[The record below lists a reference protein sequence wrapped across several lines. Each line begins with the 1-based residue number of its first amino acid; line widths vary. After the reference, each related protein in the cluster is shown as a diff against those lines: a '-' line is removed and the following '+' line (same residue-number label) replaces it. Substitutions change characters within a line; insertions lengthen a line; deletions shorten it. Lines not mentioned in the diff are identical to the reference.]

1 MPDSPRTTPVTAAG
15 PAELATLRRGSVR
28 RLGVLGQAVSEVG
41 PTAAIAIVIGLIA
54 EVAGNGN
61 WLSWTLALPV
71 FLLAGYCFAT
81 MAREHS
87 TTGGLPHLVAKIA
100 SPRVGMPVGILL
112 AAFGIVFLP
121 FGLMVFDNY
130 FQSLMHLYGVAGGDW
145 LLIVGG
151 LIGGIGP
158 TYLVYKDVRLAAT
171 FMLVA
176 ETLSV
181 LLIVVLLVV
190 ILARHQG
197 GVIDTSQ
204 LTLKG
209 SSGHLIL
216 LGAVFSCLTFVGF
229 ECTTTFGQEAHNA
242 RRTIPFSIYGILI
255 GGGVLFVVAAYTMT
269 LGFQGHKG
277 ALATSANP
285 LQDLSDL
292 YGVHWL
298 NYPLQAAV
306 VIGMFAVGL
315 AFLNFAA
322 RMLFTYAR
330 EGLAPRA
337 LGQVDPRTRTPR
349 NAIAVIFAF
358 NMVVFWIMYLAGHD
372 TVAEF
377 GYMASAL
384 TLLYLVGYVIAL
396 LSIGATGIRRRHV
409 PLAAAALLST
419 AGFGYIIYNTL
430 SPAPAP
436 PQDAYNYVTL
446 IAAALILA
454 GCAVLA
460 VRRPDIVNR
469 FGSTID
475 LDTELAEQEAGEDQ
489 RAAHGAGVVTETGG
503 AR

>member
-1 MPDSPRTTPVTAAG
+1 MSDSPNGTSATARQ
-15 PAELATLRRGSVR
+15 AEVVTLRRGSVHK
-28 RLGVLGQAVSEVG
+28 LGVLGQAVSEVG
-41 PTAAIAIVIGLIA
+41 PTAAIAIVVGLIA

-81 MAREHS
+81 MSREHS

-100 SPRVGMPVGILL
+100 SPRFGLPVGILL
-112 AAFGIVFLP
+112 TAFGIVFLP

-130 FQSLMHLYGVAGGDW
+130 FQSLMHLYGVSGGDW
-145 LLIVGG
+145 LLILGG

-158 TYLVYKDVRLAAT
+158 TYLVYKDVRLAAR

-190 ILARHQG
+190 ILVRHQG
-197 GVIDTSQ
+197 GIFDTRQ

-255 GGGVLFVVAAYTMT
+255 GGGLLFIVAAYTMT
-269 LGFQGHKG
+269 LGFQGRRG
-277 ALATSANP
+277 SLGTSANP
-285 LQDLSDL
+285 LQQLSDD

-306 VIGMFAVGL
+306 VVGMFAVGL

-330 EGLAPRA
+330 EGLVPRV
-337 LGQVDPRTRTPR
+337 LSQVDPRTKTPR
-349 NAIAVIFAF
+349 NAILAIFAF
-358 NMVVFWIMYLAGHD
+358 NMVVFWIMYVAGYD

-384 TLLYLVGYVIAL
+384 TLLYLIGYVIAL
-396 LSIGATGIRRRHV
+396 VAIGANGVARRHV
-409 PLAAAALLST
+409 PLAVSALLAT
-419 AGFGYIIYNTL
+419 AGFGYIIYNSL

-436 PQDAYNYVTL
+436 PQDVYNYVTL
-446 IAAALILA
+446 AAAAVILIA
-454 GCAVLA
+454 CVVLA
-460 VRRPDIVNR
+460 VVRPDVVAR

-475 LDTELAEQEAGEDQ
+475 TDTELADQEAGEDS
-489 RAAHGAGVVTETGG
+489 RAARAGAMTEAG
-503 AR
+503 

>member
-1 MPDSPRTTPVTAAG
+1 MSDSRNASSAGSART
-15 PAELATLRRGSVR
+15 AEPATLRRGSVHK
-28 RLGVLGQAVSEVG
+28 LGVLGQAVSEVG
-41 PTAAIAIVIGLIA
+41 PTAAIAIVVGLIA

-81 MAREHS
+81 MSREHS

-100 SPRVGMPVGILL
+100 SPRFGLPVGILL
-112 AAFGIVFLP
+112 IAFGIVFLP

-130 FQSLMHLYGVAGGDW
+130 FQSLMNLFGVPGHDW
-145 LLIVGG
+145 LLILGG
-151 LIGGIGP
+151 LIGSFGP
-158 TYLVYKDVRLAAT
+158 TYLVYKDVRLAAK

-197 GVIDTSQ
+197 GVFDSSQ

-242 RRTIPFSIYGILI
+242 KRTIPFSIYGILV
-255 GGGVLFVVAAYTMT
+255 GGGLLFIVAAYTMT

-277 ALATSANP
+277 SLATSANP
-285 LQDLSDL
+285 LQDLSDI

-306 VIGMFAVGL
+306 VVGMFAVGL

-330 EGLAPRA
+330 EGLVPRA
-337 LGQVDPRTRTPR
+337 LGRVDPRTQTPR
-349 NAIAVIFAF
+349 NAIAAILAF
-358 NMVVFWIMYLAGHD
+358 NLIVFWIMYVTGHD

-384 TLLYLVGYVIAL
+384 TLLYLIGYVIAL
-396 LSIGATGIRRRHV
+396 VAIGVNGVARRHAG
-409 PLAAAALLST
+409 LAAAALLAT
-419 AGFGYIIYNTL
+419 AGFGYIIYNSL

-436 PQDAYNYVTL
+436 PQDVYNYVTL
-446 IAAALILA
+446 AAAAVILA
-454 GCAVLA
+454 GCGALS
-460 VRRPDIVNR
+460 VRRPDIVAR

-475 LDTELAEQEAGEDQ
+475 ADTELAEQEA
-489 RAAHGAGVVTETGG
+489 RAGLPAAQAGGVMTEAG
-503 AR
+503 